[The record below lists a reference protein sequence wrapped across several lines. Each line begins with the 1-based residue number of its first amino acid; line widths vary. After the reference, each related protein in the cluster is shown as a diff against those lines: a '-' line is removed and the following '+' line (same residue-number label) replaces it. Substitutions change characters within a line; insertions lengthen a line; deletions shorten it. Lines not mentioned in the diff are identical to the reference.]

1 MTKGCYLI
9 GFFKNTPIP
18 IAPIPNLHRNDDI
31 EACFGKSHA
40 QMTMINKRKLPPG
53 ENKFS
58 SFILIKGAND
68 CRSYMQH

>member
-31 EACFGKSHA
+31 EACFGKSHV
-40 QMTMINKRKLPPG
+40 QMTMINKRKFSPG
-53 ENKFS
+53 EN
-58 SFILIKGAND
+58 
-68 CRSYMQH
+68 